1 MKAPHHAQQPE
12 MSRDIFNPEDRRRVH
27 GRVETETF
35 GRGGSSRI
43 MGVLSDPHKLPIA
56 HMRTIRLPPWQ
67 HMRQSDQT
75 HVYEVPLGVPLMLR
89 FGWGDLFPGLHTYEV
104 HTVPRVAQGE
114 SLQNL
119 KHGVPV
125 RTVTKKGGR
134 KGWVTKWGRLPRMRI
149 PNCIVIRQQGKN
161 PQKLL

>member
-1 MKAPHHAQQPE
+1 
-12 MSRDIFNPEDRRRVH
+12 
-27 GRVETETF
+27 
-35 GRGGSSRI
+35 
-43 MGVLSDPHKLPIA
+43 MGVLSDPHKLRSTYCAYA
-56 HMRTIRLPPWQ
+56 HHTSSTMA

-89 FGWGDLFPGLHTYEV
+89 SGWGHTYEV

-125 RTVTKKGGR
+125 RTVTKRWQGRMDYEVGPPPENEDFKLHRDQTARQKSTKIVVSDFEEMEKG
-134 KGWVTKWGRLPRMRI
+134 KKMS
-149 PNCIVIRQQGKN
+149 
-161 PQKLL
+161 